1 MAAIK
6 YWVWLSA
13 LRMRPRAKQLL
24 LEHFQGDP
32 ERLFYSTDAELT
44 TVEGIRPDDL
54 AHIGL
59 RQLDEAMDILARC
72 EALKVDI
79 VTIQDAA
86 YPCRL
91 KNIYDPPVVL
101 YVRGRLPILDDE
113 AAIAIVGTRD
123 ATPYGLKMARKF
135 GHDIAMGGGVVLSGL
150 TRGIDRK
157 GAEGALIA
165 GGKVIG
171 VLGSGHDEA
180 RGGIFD
186 DVAAHGA
193 LVSEY
198 PPGQRTYKTNF
209 RQRNRIT
216 AGLSVGVLVVEAP
229 EHSGALL
236 FANEALE
243 QGKEIFALPGNVDA
257 DNCAGTNQL
266 LKDGAKPVTRAWD
279 VLCEFKELYR
289 GKLRDPGENTLHI
302 REREPEILKEK
313 YADFVQVRVPVTKKV
328 IDKPNPVEYIDLEK
342 QLENLTETQLSIVA
356 AMGAEPIHIDELI
369 TATGLD
375 APSMLAELTM
385 LEIEGVVTQEP
396 GKRFTLNIIRG

>member
-32 ERLFYSTDAELT
+32 ERLFYSTDVELT